1 MNNKI
6 LILTSIRP
14 DPLNGGGHPSGLIWE
29 IIKIFEEKNINMDI
43 FVKEESTNKLYR
55 VFHRYGIY
63 LKKID
68 IDFSNY
74 KKILVYPENLV
85 FGIPK
90 NFRKKVIVLGP
101 DSPSLRDA
109 RIYKEMKKNGISIL
123 ETCLKG
129 IYYNIAKYHE
139 YRILKQVQL
148 FLVVGKTDK
157 FWMIKNPYIENKL
170 CLKEKIKFLRHPI
183 LSKVI
188 KEKLK
193 KENVEK
199 KRFIFSGDLNYKF
212 NNRFITGIANELKK
226 FNSITSK
233 SFLKIVVVGKKN
245 KWIADLFKNIEICDV
260 NYIEWI
266 EDYNDV
272 CVIGQDV
279 HCLPLLVGAGTKN
292 RTLTAIANGLEII
305 TTPIGIENIM
315 YKNLTS
321 IYITKN
327 EKLFVK
333 YMIMLN
339 NCFLT
344 ENNLEKLI
352 KERYIFRKNV
362 ELEYKQNLINEVIKN
377 FFNFSS
383 KLKR

>member
-6 LILTSIRP
+6 LILTSIKP

-29 IIKIFEEKNINMDI
+29 IIRNFKENNIDIDI
-43 FVKEESTNKLYR
+43 FIKEESDNKICR
-55 VFHRYGIY
+55 VLHRYGIY
-63 LKKID
+63 LEKIN

-74 KKILVYPENLV
+74 EKILVYPENLV
-85 FGIPK
+85 FGISK

-109 RIYKEMKKNGISIL
+109 RIYKEMKKNDISIL
-123 ETCLKG
+123 ETWVKG

-148 FLVVGKTDK
+148 FLLVGKTDK
-157 FWMIKNPYIENKL
+157 LWMKRNPYIKNKL
-170 CLKEKIKFLRHPI
+170 YLKEKIKFLRHPI
-183 LSKVI
+183 LSRVV
-188 KEKLK
+188 KECLK
-193 KENVEK
+193 KENVFK

-212 NNRFITGIANELKK
+212 NNRFITSIVKELEKK
-226 FNSITSK
+226 DCFLCEK
-233 SFLKIVVVGKKN
+233 SLNIVVVGKKN
-245 KWIADLFKNIEICDV
+245 KWVSDLLKKIKACNV

-266 EDYNDV
+266 DDYNEV

-327 EKLFVK
+327 VKLFVR

-339 NCFLT
+339 NCFLS

-352 KERYIFRKNV
+352 KERYVFRKNV
-362 ELEYKQNLINEVIKN
+362 EAEYKRNLIDEVIKN
-377 FFNFSS
+377 FSDFSS
-383 KLKR
+383 K

>member
-6 LILTSIRP
+6 LILTSIEP

-29 IIKIFEEKNINMDI
+29 IIKTLKENNIDIDI
-43 FVKEESTNKLYR
+43 FIKEESTNKFYR

-63 LKKID
+63 LEKINV
-68 IDFSNY
+68 DFNNY
-74 KKILVYPENLV
+74 EKILVYPENLV
-85 FGIPK
+85 FGISK

-109 RIYKEMKKNGISIL
+109 RIYKEVKKNGISIL
-123 ETCLKG
+123 ETWLKG

-148 FLVVGKTDK
+148 FLLVGRTDK
-157 FWMIKNPYIENKL
+157 FWMIKNPYIKNKL
-170 CLKEKIKFLRHPI
+170 YLKEKIKFLQHPI
-183 LSKVI
+183 LSRVVK
-188 KEKLK
+188 KKLK

-212 NNRFITGIANELKK
+212 NNRFITSIATELKN
-226 FNSITSK
+226 FNNVSSK
-233 SFLKIVVVGKKN
+233 NFLNIVVVGKKN
-245 KWIADLFKNIEICDV
+245 KWIADLFKNIEICNV

-305 TTPIGIENIM
+305 TTPIGIENIS
-315 YKNLTS
+315 YKKLTF
-321 IYITKN
+321 IYITRKA
-327 EKLFVK
+327 KTFVE
-333 YMIMLN
+333 YMMMLN
-339 NCFLT
+339 DKYLNEEELNDLVIERLNFRRLV
-344 ENNLEKLI
+344 ENK
-352 KERYIFRKNV
+352 YIEDVNKII
-362 ELEYKQNLINEVIKN
+362 INQI
-377 FFNFSS
+377 
-383 KLKR
+383 